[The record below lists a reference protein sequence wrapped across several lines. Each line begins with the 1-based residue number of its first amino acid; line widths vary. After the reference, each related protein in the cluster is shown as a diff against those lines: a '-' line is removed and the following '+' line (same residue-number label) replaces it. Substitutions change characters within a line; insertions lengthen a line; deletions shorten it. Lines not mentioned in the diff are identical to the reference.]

1 MLGFLQGFAYG
12 LFLTCWPWL
21 VVGLVAPPLALPTD
35 EPSRA
40 QAVLRYALIAPFLGL
55 LLWLTSLW
63 GGLDPS
69 LWGWLA
75 GLSAIAVAIPVER
88 RLRGWWGRRRR
99 ARLQA
104 RLDDEL
110 ARRREREAR
119 EAHEADLLR
128 LDSGTPPAEA
138 DDLVRALCRA
148 KGALEAKGRSDLAL
162 QADRLYSRYRRV
174 LALLEG
180 SFRRDEV
187 TYERAHG
194 LVGEVG
200 NEALGHLQ
208 AMATLLEGVAGVDAD
223 FVRRRLARREPRLGV
238 EECLALERRLAL
250 VEETERSLHK
260 VLARL
265 EAILTLL
272 DDTCVSLAR
281 LQAEAPRNGA
291 RGDALEALKR
301 FTERA
306 ERYGRRGS

>member
-21 VVGLVAPPLALPTD
+21 VVGLLAPPLALPGA
-35 EPSRA
+35 EPSRL
-40 QAVLRYALIAPFLGL
+40 QAVLRYALILPFVSL

-63 GGLDPS
+63 GGFSPS

-75 GLSAIAVAIPVER
+75 GLVAIGAALPVER
-88 RLRGWWGRRRR
+88 RLRAWWGRRRR

-104 RLDDEL
+104 RLDAEL
-110 ARRREREAR
+110 TRRHEREAR
-119 EAHEADLLR
+119 EAHEADLR
-128 LDSGTPPAEA
+128 HLDSETPPAGA

-148 KGALEAKGRSDLAL
+148 KAALEAKERSDLAL
-162 QADRLYSRYRRV
+162 QVDRFYSRYRRV

-187 TYERAHG
+187 TYGRAHG
-194 LVGEVG
+194 LVSEVG
-200 NEALGHLQ
+200 REALGQLE

-223 FVRRRLARREPRLGV
+223 FVRRRLERREPRLGV

-250 VEETERSLHK
+250 VEETERDLRR
-260 VLARL
+260 VRARL
-265 EAILTLL
+265 EAILTLF

-281 LQAEAPRNGA
+281 LQAEAPRRLGQD
-291 RGDALEALKR
+291 DALEALKR
-301 FTERA
+301 FAERA
-306 ERYGRRGS
+306 ERYARKDS